1 MAPPGWDDPA
11 MADTTALPPPGLP
24 AASHEPQPSASSVPV
39 HRVRLQAP
47 DGVAPTLAGV
57 ASVTWR
63 VLVILA
69 GIWVLGQIVGY
80 VGAVV
85 LALFFA
91 MLMTAL
97 AGPISRALQRFL
109 PKVLSVVISLLL
121 IATGTVVIVG
131 LVVRSVINEGPAL
144 AESVTAAIGQIE
156 DWLQTGPLQ
165 LSDADLNALIAQAQQ
180 WGTSLGKTALLDAAG
195 ALGSIGTLIVAGSVF
210 LFGVLFFMTNGE
222 RIWGWLVGWFPISA
236 RESVDVSGR
245 IAWDSVSGYT
255 RGIVIV
261 ALCDAVLVFIGLLVL
276 QVPLAPALAAV
287 VFLGAFIPV
296 IGAPIATF
304 FAALVALA
312 ERGLVVALLTIAL
325 TVVVGSLDG
334 DVLQPLVMGKA
345 VSLHPLAIVTLIAAG
360 SIGFGIV
367 GALVAVP
374 IGAAIYG
381 VVKYLTGRDPE
392 HPRPAGYE
400 APGHPSAPPP
410 DAGPAEAG
418 DSEAGDSEAGEV
430 PASGSPADRSAPS
443 PT

>member
-1 MAPPGWDDPA
+1 
-11 MADTTALPPPGLP
+11 MADTTASA
-24 AASHEPQPSASSVPV
+24 AASGSTGSDPLPRDPV
-39 HRVRLQAP
+39 TAVAVQRVRLQAP

-63 VLVILA
+63 VLVILT
-69 GIWVLGQIVGY
+69 GVWVLAQIVGY

-97 AGPISRALQRFL
+97 AGPISRTLQRFL

-121 IATGTVVIVG
+121 IATATVVIIG

-144 AESVTAAIGQIE
+144 VNSATAAIDQIE
-156 DWLQTGPLQ
+156 SWLQTGPLQ
-165 LSDADLNALIAQAQQ
+165 LSDADLDNLIQQAQQ
-180 WGTSLGKTALLDAAG
+180 WGASFGKTLLGDAAG

-261 ALCDAVLVFIGLLVL
+261 ALCDAVLVFVGLLIL

-325 TVVVGSLDG
+325 TIVVGSFDG

-374 IGAAIYG
+374 IGAAVYG

-392 HPRPAGYE
+392 HPRAGGYE
-400 APGHPSAPPP
+400 APGRPSAPTA
-410 DAGPAEAG
+410 DAADADPAPVADGGAAVDGGAAAG
-418 DSEAGDSEAGEV
+418 
-430 PASGSPADRSAPS
+430 
-443 PT
+443 